1 MLSDWTKTAFKSWI
15 RFEREKCS
23 DCLQVMHYAAF
34 WEVTCKF
41 QLHSAWKRHIWEMI
55 KGQGCWTPFVTN
67 SYSRISQILDC
78 SNCNHF
84 DSQVIF
90 FFTALVGTPL
100 VWKAKR
106 PLCLMFLI
114 HYCRLVDSTIPIF
127 RMMRQIKVALCKSL
141 IGKSLGATLRL
152 LGIEVFDTLT
162 DSIQCL
168 NFAKNDSFKILNI
181 FEFSFIQFKKIF
193 IQLENQGIEHH

>member
-15 RFEREKCS
+15 KFEREKCS

-41 QLHSAWKRHIWEMI
+41 ELHSAWKRHIWEMI

-78 SNCNHF
+78 NNCNHF
-84 DSQVIF
+84 DSQLIF
-90 FFTALVGTPL
+90 FFICISWYITALVR
-100 VWKAKR
+100 KAKR

-114 HYCRLVDSTIPIF
+114 HFYRLVYLTLPIF
-127 RMMRQIKVALCKSL
+127 RMMKLYHWSYLATITFYEMTSL
-141 IGKSLGATLRL
+141 KWNLTTEYNHLSWQNCR
-152 LGIEVFDTLT
+152 VFG
-162 DSIQCL
+162 
-168 NFAKNDSFKILNI
+168 FIL
-181 FEFSFIQFKKIF
+181 E
-193 IQLENQGIEHH
+193 

>member
-15 RFEREKCS
+15 KFEREKCS
-23 DCLQVMHYAAF
+23 ACLQVMHYAAF

-100 VWKAKR
+100 VRKAKR

-114 HYCRLVDSTIPIF
+114 HFWRLVDLTIPIF

-152 LGIEVFDTLT
+152 LGIGVFNTLT

-168 NFAKNDSFKILNI
+168 NFAKKW
-181 FEFSFIQFKKIF
+181 FIQYLIQYCLPKMLFKLLFNLK
-193 IQLENQGIEHH
+193 